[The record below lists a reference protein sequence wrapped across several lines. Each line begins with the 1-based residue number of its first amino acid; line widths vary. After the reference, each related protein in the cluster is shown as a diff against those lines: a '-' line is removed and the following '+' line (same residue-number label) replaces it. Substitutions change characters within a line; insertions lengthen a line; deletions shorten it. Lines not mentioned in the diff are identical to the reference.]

1 MVKIGKNTEDVVEKL
16 ADYIDKCDV
25 SGKAQCF
32 YCDDA
37 ISYGSRGCVGNY
49 SLGSAFVIE
58 IPTTSPAG
66 LSAGELTEHL
76 NVLIFL
82 FGWEIIHLH
91 TGDSSPK
98 ISKKCPSLGG

>member
-25 SGKAQCF
+25 SGKAQCL

-58 IPTTSPAG
+58 IPMTSPAG
-66 LSAGELTEHL
+66 LSAGELTEHITRPSATCQPL
-76 NVLIFL
+76 TALALHNIKLK
-82 FGWEIIHLH
+82 IIL
-91 TGDSSPK
+91 TNFE
-98 ISKKCPSLGG
+98 CL